1 MKRSFTKMHG
11 LGNDFVIIDCRKS
24 PCILTKDQIVR
35 LSDRRFG
42 IGCDQ
47 LILLE
52 SPAESSDADVF
63 MRIFNADGSEVEA
76 CGNATRC
83 VGLLLSREE
92 ADRTFVVETV
102 AGILKTQA
110 LGEDRV
116 TVDLGRP
123 KTAWSEIPLSQDV
136 DTLHLPISCE
146 GLSDPVAVN
155 VGNPHMV
162 FFVYDVES
170 IDIDRLG
177 AELTKHPLY
186 PNKANVEVVE
196 VLDQKTLRMR
206 VYERGVGVTP
216 ACGTGASASVV
227 AALRRGLIQSPATVI
242 LDGGR
247 LKIEVAETVRMTG
260 RVTLCYEGV
269 FQDSIFQNAA

>member
-1 MKRSFTKMHG
+1 MMTHFTKMHG
-11 LGNDFVIIDCRKS
+11 LGNDFVIIDCRKDS
-24 PCILTKDQIVR
+24 CSFTKEQIIR
-35 LSDRRFG
+35 LCDRRFG

-52 SPAESSDADVF
+52 VPEKNSTSDVF
-63 MRIFNADGSEVEA
+63 MRIYNADGGEVEA

-83 VGLLLSREE
+83 VGLML
-92 ADRTFVVETV
+92 ARTGPSKKYRIETV
-102 AGILKTQA
+102 AGQLSAEA
-110 LGEDRV
+110 LGEERV

-123 KTAWSEIPLSQDV
+123 KDLWSQIPLSQEV
-136 DTLHLPISCE
+136 DTLHLPIRCE

-170 IDIDRLG
+170 IDINRLG
-177 AELTKHPLY
+177 QELTRHPLY
-186 PNKANVEVVE
+186 PQGANVEVVE
-196 VLDQKTLRMR
+196 VLDERTLRMR

-227 AALRRGLIQSPATVI
+227 AALRRGLIKTPAKVI
-242 LDGGR
+242 LDGGE
-247 LKIEVAETVRMTG
+247 LEIDVKDTVRMTG
-260 RVTLCYEGV
+260 KVTLCYEGI
-269 FQDSIFQNAA
+269 FHDSIFHQAA